1 MVNSLFS
8 KNQYDLDGAA
18 FKQQFESSKNAVL
31 IDVRTPEEF
40 QSGTLAGAK
49 NIAITSAAFQT
60 KIQTLA
66 VEKEYFLFCRSGNR
80 SGNAAK
86 LMEKLGLKC
95 YNLVGGIGAWPHK
108 K

>member
-1 MVNSLFS
+1 MLSSLFS

-49 NIAITSAAFQT
+49 NIDITGSAFQT
-60 KIQTLA
+60 TIQSLDA
-66 VEKEYFLFCRSGNR
+66 DKEYFLFCRSGNR

-86 LMEKLGLKC
+86 LMGNLGLKC